1 MLGDAPILQGRYLME
16 LFVFSSKTLTNI
28 WAGIGA
34 RKWAVSQDQ
43 AANAGIITKAKAL
56 RIGSLGILYCVET
69 QSLTTPFIVASTP
82 DEGVTVRNIWPD
94 EWKLPFDIYP
104 LGSPEKQMEKT
115 DIANLP
121 VVRDSGSQWNNVI
134 RTQGQFAFQ
143 PTVICG
149 EDWSILFQQL
159 SSH

>member
-1 MLGDAPILQGRYLME
+1 ME
-16 LFVFSSKTLTNI
+16 LFVFSSKNLTNI

-34 RKWAVSQDQ
+34 RKWAVSLEQ
-43 AANAGIITKAKAL
+43 AANPSISAKARAL

-82 DEGVTVRNIWPD
+82 DETAVVMDIWPED
-94 EWKLPFDIYP
+94 WRLPFSIYP
-104 LGSPEKQMEKT
+104 LGSPRQQMGKT

-121 VVRDSGSQWNNVI
+121 VVRNSGSQWNNVI

-143 PTVICG
+143 PAVIEV

>member
-1 MLGDAPILQGRYLME
+1 ME
-16 LFVFSSKTLTNI
+16 LFVFSSKNLTNI

-34 RKWAVSQDQ
+34 RKWAVSLEQ
-43 AANAGIITKAKAL
+43 AANPSISAKARAL

-69 QSLTTPFIVASTP
+69 QSLTTPFIVASIP
-82 DEGVTVRNIWPD
+82 DETVEVIDIWPED
-94 EWKLPFDIYP
+94 WRLPFSIYP
-104 LGSPEKQMEKT
+104 LGSPQKQMWKT

-121 VVRDSGSQWNNVI
+121 VVKKSGSQWNNVI

-143 PTVICG
+143 PTVIG
-149 EDWSILFQQL
+149 VEDWSILFQQL